1 MDPRQVFPFSTLS
14 AVPPAH
20 YLPKSFPLMIFA
32 DPHPLNPVASIFYKN
47 IGGGGHLQ
55 FSIPYHLFLITYPL
69 FFHILAHSFPL
80 AKNSTLLFSGASALF
95 AKSHPGWGSTATPAC
110 FVLRGEG
117 TTLIQSLNKQ
127 TRFASGDTV
136 KKAIAQRADRYFG
149 EPPVFAMTKN
159 YLQVAVEI
167 AQEAGKILIEELSRP
182 LDIAYKGD
190 EVDLV
195 TQADKRS
202 ERLIVERLTKYFPDH
217 AIAAEEGTGHESASA
232 SEFRWH
238 VDPLDGT
245 TNFAHGYPCFCVS
258 IALAQR
264 DTLLAAAVFNP
275 FYHELFTAARGEGAT
290 FNGKKIHV
298 SKVTTLS
305 TSLLCTGFPV
315 RNRKASPNLQ
325 YYGDFTQ
332 HSHGVRRDGSAALDL
347 ASVAASRFD
356 GFWEFGLQKWDT
368 AAGVLLV
375 EEAGGKVSDF
385 AGNPYQLGGPV
396 ILATNGLIHEEMR
409 AMALEI
415 SRRALPAPAHSAA
428 NP

>member
-1 MDPRQVFPFSTLS
+1 MVEWKWPIGSVQ
-14 AVPPAH
+14 
-20 YLPKSFPLMIFA
+20 A
-32 DPHPLNPVASIFYKN
+32 D
-47 IGGGGHLQ
+47 
-55 FSIPYHLFLITYPL
+55 
-69 FFHILAHSFPL
+69 
-80 AKNSTLLFSGASALF
+80 
-95 AKSHPGWGSTATPAC
+95 TAQ
-110 FVLRGEG
+110 
-117 TTLIQSLNKQ
+117 IS
-127 TRFASGDTV
+127 S
-136 KKAIAQRADRYFG
+136 
-149 EPPVFAMTKN
+149 MTKN
-159 YLQVAVEI
+159 YLAAAIEI

-202 ERLIVERLTKYFPDH
+202 ERFIVERLTKYFPDH

-232 SEFRWH
+232 SEYRWH

-245 TNFAHGYPCFCVS
+245 TNFAHGYPFFCIS

-275 FYHELFTAARGEGAT
+275 FYNELFTAARGEGAT
-290 FNGKKIHV
+290 FNGKKTQV
-298 SKVTTLS
+298 SKVATLS

-347 ASVAASRFD
+347 AAVAAGRFD
-356 GFWEFGLQKWDT
+356 AFWEFGLAKWDV

-415 SRRALPAPAHSAA
+415 SRRAPAPLRT
-428 NP
+428 